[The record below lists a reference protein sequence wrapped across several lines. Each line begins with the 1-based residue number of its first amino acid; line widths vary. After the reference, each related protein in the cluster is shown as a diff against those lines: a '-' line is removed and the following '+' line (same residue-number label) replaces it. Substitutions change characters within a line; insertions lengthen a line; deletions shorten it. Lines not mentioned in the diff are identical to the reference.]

1 MLSIHDID
9 LKRWIL
15 RAREKIDLSR
25 ELFTASKKWIHNFT
39 IKWKH
44 GIVSRKINKFV
55 TEKQISTKEKLMQ
68 ESCKFVARM
77 KSEKSLLLVE
87 KSNIFNSDQSG
98 FNLETY
104 VGRMLTLKSSSKI
117 ERLAQSLNS
126 SAHSYTIQ
134 SIVSVDGDLKSPLLI
149 VLQEAGGKFRP
160 IVEKTLYKADN
171 IVTFASK
178 SGKLTSDLVIKWFT
192 DVFLPNTGKESV
204 LCLDGLDKLK
214 KFDDVDKANKN
225 VKILMIL
232 AETTSSI
239 QSLDVYT
246 FSHGRIF

>member
-1 MLSIHDID
+1 
-9 LKRWIL
+9 
-15 RAREKIDLSR
+15 
-25 ELFTASKKWIHNFT
+25 
-39 IKWKH
+39 
-44 GIVSRKINKFV
+44 
-55 TEKQISTKEKLMQ
+55 
-68 ESCKFVARM
+68 
-77 KSEKSLLLVE
+77 
-87 KSNIFNSDQSG
+87 
-98 FNLETY
+98 
-104 VGRMLTLKSSSKI
+104 MLTLKSSSKI

-134 SIVSVDGDLKSPLLI
+134 SIVSVDGDLKSPLI

-160 IVEKTLYKADN
+160 IIKKTLYKADN

-192 DVFLPNTGKESV
+192 DVFLPNTGKESI

-214 KFDDVDKANKN
+214 KFDDVDKVNKN

-239 QSLDVYT
+239 QPLDIYT